1 MGMTQ
6 QYCTTCMCKVQG
18 QTGFTSDE
26 HGTERI
32 IIKTTGSDA
41 NKLLFIFWDFC
52 ESVFLC
58 LRTGVPGVLSR
69 NHSVIT
75 VIIMVYW
82 LCARDNVVWLK
93 DKYLASQ
100 VELVESYFNLKCLN
114 SRRIMLLITLKRTL
128 M

>member
-1 MGMTQ
+1 ML
-6 QYCTTCMCKVQG
+6 
-18 QTGFTSDE
+18 
-26 HGTERI
+26 
-32 IIKTTGSDA
+32 